1 MEIHALPAALL
12 PTLLLSAVLTAGSV
26 TSSASSSIHDGP
38 AVQMTV
44 TPTR

>member
-1 MEIHALPAALL
+1 MEIHALPVALL
-12 PTLLLSAVLTAGSV
+12 PTLLLSAVLTAGNV
-26 TSSASSSIHDGP
+26 TSPAGNSLHDGP